1 VSTRA
6 PQAAPART
14 KASDRV
20 ARMLA
25 MVPWIASHEGPT
37 VDEICERFQVS
48 RHKLLEDLEVL
59 SLVGVPP
66 YTPDTLIEVTM
77 EGDRVWLRFAEVFAR
92 PLHLTPEQG
101 LALVVAGRASQA
113 LAGTDPGG
121 PLATALVKVAA
132 VLGVDP
138 DDAVSVAL
146 GATRPGVLDE
156 LRRAAAAGRRVR
168 LDYYAYSRDQRTT
181 RDVDPHAVFAHEGA
195 WYVRGHCH
203 QADDQRLFRVDR
215 IYGIEVLD
223 ETFTPPDRP
232 DTGGVFEPRS
242 DTARVTLDLAPAA
255 RWVVETYP
263 VDEVGP
269 APDRGAGWLRARL
282 WVSATPWLERLLVRL
297 GPDVRV
303 VDGDVPGL
311 ADAGRNA
318 ARRIL
323 GRYRDH
329 PASGSVTVAR

>member
-1 VSTRA
+1 
-6 PQAAPART
+6 
-14 KASDRV
+14 
-20 ARMLA
+20 MLA
-25 MVPWIASHEGPT
+25 MVPWIASHDGPT

-48 RHKLLEDLEVL
+48 RRKLLEDLEVL

-66 YTPDTLIEVTM
+66 YTPDTLIEVTI

-113 LAGTDPGG
+113 LPGTDAGG

-138 DDAVSVAL
+138 EDAVSVAL
-146 GATRPGVLDE
+146 GETRPGVLDE

-195 WYVRGHCH
+195 WYVRGYCH
-203 QADDQRLFRVDR
+203 QAEDQRLFRVDR
-215 IYGIEVLD
+215 IYGVEVLD
-223 ETFTPPDRP
+223 ETFTPPDDP
-232 DTGGVFEPRS
+232 DTGGVFEPGPE
-242 DTARVTLDLAPAA
+242 TPRVTLDLAPAA

-269 APDRGAGWLRARL
+269 APGGSGRLRVRL

-303 VDGDVPGL
+303 VDADVRGL
-311 ADAGRNA
+311 ADAGRDA

-323 GRYRDH
+323 GRYGKQAADGR
-329 PASGSVTVAR
+329 VTGAR

>member
-1 VSTRA
+1 VTTH
-6 PQAAPART
+6 APART

-25 MVPWIASHEGPT
+25 IVPWIASHDGPT
-37 VDEICERFQVS
+37 VDEICERFQVD
-48 RHKLLEDLEVL
+48 RRKLLEDLEVL

-66 YTPDTLIEVTM
+66 YTPDTLIEVTI

-113 LAGTDPGG
+113 LPGTDPGG
-121 PLATALVKVAA
+121 PLATALAKVAG

-146 GATRPGVLDE
+146 GETRPGVLEE
-156 LRRAAAAGRRVR
+156 LRQAAAAGRRVR
-168 LDYYAYSRDQRTT
+168 LDYYAYSRDQRRT
-181 RDVDPHAVFAHEGA
+181 RDVDPHSVFAHEGA
-195 WYVRGHCH
+195 WYVRGYCH
-203 QADDQRLFRVDR
+203 QAHDQRLFRVDR
-215 IYGIEVLD
+215 IYGVEVLD
-223 ETFTPPDRP
+223 ETFTPPDDP
-232 DTGGVFEPRS
+232 DTGGVFEPGP
-242 DTARVTLDLAPAA
+242 DTPRVTLELAPAA

-263 VDEVGP
+263 VDAVDP
-269 APDRGAGWLRARL
+269 APDGRGGWLRVRL

-297 GPDVRV
+297 GPEVRV
-303 VDGDVPGL
+303 VDADVPGL

-323 GRYRDH
+323 GRYSEPSAD
-329 PASGSVTVAR
+329 GTVTRAR

>member
-1 VSTRA
+1 MGA
-6 PQAAPART
+6 PQAPART

-25 MVPWIASHEGPT
+25 MVPWIASHDGPT

-48 RHKLLEDLEVL
+48 RPKLLEDLEVL

-66 YTPDTLIEVTM
+66 YTPDTLIEVTI

-113 LAGTDPGG
+113 LPGTDAEG

-146 GATRPGVLDE
+146 GETRPGVLDD
-156 LRRAAAAGRRVR
+156 LRGAAATGRRLR

-195 WYVRGHCH
+195 WYVRGYCH
-203 QADDQRLFRVDR
+203 QAEDQRLFRVDR

-223 ETFTPPDRP
+223 ETFTRPNDP
-232 DTGGVFEPRS
+232 DTGGVFEPGP
-242 DTARVTLDLAPAA
+242 DTPQVTLDLAPAA

-269 APDRGAGWLRARL
+269 APDGGTGWLRVRL

-303 VDGDVPGL
+303 VDADVPGL
-311 ADAGRNA
+311 ADAGRSA
-318 ARRIL
+318 AGRIL
-323 GRYRDH
+323 GRYREQ
-329 PASGSVTVAR
+329 AAGSTATGAR